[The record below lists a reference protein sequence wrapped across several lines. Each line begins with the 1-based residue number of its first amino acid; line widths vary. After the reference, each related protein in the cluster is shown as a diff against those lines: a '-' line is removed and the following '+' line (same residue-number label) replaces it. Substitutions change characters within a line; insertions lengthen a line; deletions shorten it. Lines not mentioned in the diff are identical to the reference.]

1 METDYLIIAAI
12 LIFIIILILLLI
24 KWNRKD
30 QKEFMETMNKDLGK
44 PENHPKDKI

>member
-1 METDYLIIAAI
+1 MKTDHLIIVAI
-12 LIFIIILILLLI
+12 LIFIIILLLLLI

-30 QKEFMETMNKDLGK
+30 QKEFIETMNKDIGK